1 MMSEKMWHVVTIS
14 GVGEVAVWAPES
26 AFDEIDIRPPL
37 ASVVVENPTHL
48 LITPQGVG
56 MRPLAKNC
64 LLRLAGIGMIYPAS
78 EDMVTTLSRAWED
91 GDPMNGKASTIQLP
105 TPNDRQRFHL

>member
-1 MMSEKMWHVVTIS
+1 MDEKMWHVIAIS
-14 GVGEVAVWAPES
+14 GVGEVAVWAAIDS
-26 AFDEIDIRPPL
+26 FDDENL
-37 ASVVVENPTHL
+37 SSVMVENPTHL

-56 MRPLAKNC
+56 MRPLAKKAFVRFN
-64 LLRLAGIGMIYPAS
+64 GIGMIYPAS
-78 EDMVTTLSRAWED
+78 EEMVTTLSRAWED

>member
-1 MMSEKMWHVVTIS
+1 MEEKMWHVIAIS
-14 GVGEVAVWAPES
+14 GVGEVAVWAPAD
-26 AFDEIDIRPPL
+26 AFDDETL
-37 ASVVVENPTHL
+37 SSVVVENPTHL

-56 MRPLAKNC
+56 MRPLAKKC
-64 LLRLAGIGMIYPAS
+64 LVRFPGIGMIYPAS

>member
-1 MMSEKMWHVVTIS
+1 MMDEKMWHVVTIS
-14 GVGEVAVWAPES
+14 GVGEVAVWAS
-26 AFDEIDIRPPL
+26 VDAFDDETL
-37 ASVVVENPTHL
+37 SSVQVENPTHL

-56 MRPLAKNC
+56 MRPLAKRC
-64 LLRLAGIGMIYPAS
+64 LVRFAGIGMIYPAS

-105 TPNDRQRFHL
+105 TLNDRNRFQL